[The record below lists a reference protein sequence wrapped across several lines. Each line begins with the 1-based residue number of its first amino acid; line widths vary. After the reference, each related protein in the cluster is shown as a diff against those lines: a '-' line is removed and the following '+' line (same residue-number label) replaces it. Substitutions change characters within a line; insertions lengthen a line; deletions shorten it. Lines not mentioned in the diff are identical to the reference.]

1 MLKNQI
7 VVGGHYVAKVGT
19 SITTV
24 RVDAIREVTVP
35 RRGYYSSSAPKTSD
49 KIVYD
54 VTNLRTGRKTT
65 FRSAMKFRS
74 VAKPT
79 VVTSRET
86 ITPVKAAAL
95 LATPGEGIEQ
105 AMERVE
111 KSGNGPADVYQLDEE
126 GNEVVEQLCSS
137 DGTVIS
143 QKINGKFVDVDP
155 ATERA
160 EDDYIRQTGR
170 IDAVENGRLIEFKTT
185 AKPASFGLAR
195 QLAQTDDSPHVECP
209 AFAGTGKTT
218 TVIEGCKEAKGV
230 RSGLTPSD
238 EQRAVWTALATGKH
252 DSIRISSFAS
262 KITDE
267 LKGRVEAC
275 GLHRCG
281 VEARGI
287 HSLGLQA
294 ATQRFGRLSANDAKW
309 VVVDIACGMIGKPM
323 KEMRGTPDLDVVWA
337 VDKLVSLC
345 KQTLVEP
352 TAENLDH
359 LTSRY
364 DVDLDLKTKS
374 RVYGM
379 VPAVLEACKI
389 PQGGRIAFDDMI
401 WLPLVHDLPISKVD
415 LQIVDE
421 SQDLNRMQQELIYRA
436 GHRICFVGDKR
447 QAIYGFAGADSESMD
462 NMRQHLASSR
472 RGVVTIPLTVTRRCG
487 KAIVQEAQQYVPT
500 YRAHE
505 SNCVGLVDRAGY
517 EEGKTDQYRRMT
529 GDGDMVLCRV
539 NAPLVSQCFRF
550 IKEGRKA
557 NILGRKVGEGLV
569 ALVEKSKKQSTLD
582 LIAWLG
588 DWLAKE
594 QANENAKKYPSE
606 GRLDNLQ
613 DRYDCLVAFTE
624 GLSEV
629 SAVVRKINSVFTDN
643 KDAKGVNLSSIHK
656 AKGLEARRVFILQPK
671 GVGPRMDKMQEW
683 ELEQEDNLRYVAIT
697 RAIEEL
703 RYVS

>member
-1 MLKNQI
+1 MKKNEI
-7 VVGGHYVAKVGT
+7 KVGGHYVAKVG
-19 SITTV
+19 SNITTV
-24 RVDAIREVTVP
+24 RVDAIRERDT
-35 RRGYYSSSAPKTSD
+35 RFTYGNRIETA
-49 KIVYD
+49 YD

-74 VAKPT
+74 VAKSVNGKYDIP
-79 VVTSRET
+79 RET
-86 ITPVKAAAL
+86 PVAPIQPVPLAPPVASIQPIPLTPPVA
-95 LATPGEGIEQ
+95 PIQ
-105 AMERVE
+105 
-111 KSGNGPADVYQLDEE
+111 PAPLPPTDAYQLDEE
-126 GNEVVEQLCSS
+126 GNEVAEGEQRPDLTPATP
-137 DGTVIS
+137 TVILS
-143 QKINGKFVDVDP
+143 PP
-155 ATERA
+155 ATSEPTTVKPRA
-160 EDDYIRQTGR
+160 TT
-170 IDAVENGRLIEFKTT
+170 NGSATVSSAAAT
-185 AKPASFGLAR
+185 SKPASFGLAR
-195 QLAQTDDSPHVECP
+195 QLAASDDSPHVECP

-238 EQRAVWTALATGKH
+238 EQRAVWTALAAGKH

-267 LKGRVEAC
+267 LKARVEAC

-287 HSLGLQA
+287 HSLGLSA
-294 ATQRFGRLSANDAKW
+294 ATARFGRLSANDAKW

-323 KEMRGTPDLDVVWA
+323 KLMRGTPDLDVVWA

-364 DVDLDLKTKS
+364 DVDLDLPTKA

-379 VPAVLEACKI
+379 VPQVLEACKV
-389 PQGGRIAFDDMI
+389 PQGGRIHFDDMI

-462 NMRQHLASSR
+462 NMRSHLAASR
-472 RGVVTIPLTVTRRCG
+472 RGVQTIPLTVTRRCG
-487 KAIVQEAQQYVPT
+487 KAIVEEARRFVPT

-505 SNCVGLVDRAGY
+505 SNCTGLVDRAGY
-517 EEGKTDQYRRMT
+517 DEGKTDQYRRMT

-557 NILGRKVGEGLV
+557 NILGRKIGEGLV
-569 ALVEKSKKQSTLD
+569 SLVEKSKKHSTTD
-582 LIAWLG
+582 LIGWLG

-629 SAVVRKINSVFTDN
+629 SAVIRKINSVFTDN

-656 AKGLEARRVFILQPK
+656 AKGLEARRVFILRPK
-671 GVGPRMDKMQEW
+671 GVGPRMDKMQDW
-683 ELEQEDNLRYVAIT
+683 ELEQEKNLLYVAIT
-697 RAIEEL
+697 RSIEEL
-703 RYVS
+703 YYVS